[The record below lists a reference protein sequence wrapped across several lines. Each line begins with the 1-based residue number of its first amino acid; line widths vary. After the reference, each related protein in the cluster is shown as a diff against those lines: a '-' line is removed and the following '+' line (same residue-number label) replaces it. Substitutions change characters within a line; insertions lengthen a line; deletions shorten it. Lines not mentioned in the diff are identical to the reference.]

1 MGDGKPS
8 LSGHMAQCLHRAIR
22 SAEKMNA
29 LGEAIMNPV
38 IIGEYVF
45 TNVHMDFYWVS
56 RPYYAKI
63 PSGFYVQ
70 VSI

>member
-38 IIGEYVF
+38 IIGEYVMSK
-45 TNVHMDFYWVS
+45 NPQLKRRV
-56 RPYYAKI
+56 RPSFFMFPI
-63 PSGFYVQ
+63 VED
-70 VSI
+70 